1 MIGMEA
7 FYTRQKANE
16 GIKLPLHL
24 PSGEPTEHWLHIRG
38 VDSDEFRLAE
48 AESRRDALR
57 VASIEDPRERAKA
70 IDQAKIDLLAHLVIG
85 WSFDKECTL
94 EAVKEFLREAPQI
107 ADAIDRAASQRAL
120 FFGVKSSS
128 SQDSPKPSSDSTNDQ
143 KEASKPSEKA

>member
-7 FYTRQKANE
+7 FYTREKANE

-24 PSGEPTEHWLHIRG
+24 PSGEPTEHWLRIRG

-48 AESRRDALR
+48 AESRRDAFR

-70 IDQAKIDLLAHLVIG
+70 IEDAKIDLLAHLVIE

-94 EAVKEFLREAPQI
+94 EAVKEFLREA
-107 ADAIDRAASQRAL
+107 
-120 FFGVKSSS
+120 
-128 SQDSPKPSSDSTNDQ
+128 
-143 KEASKPSEKA
+143 